1 MVTEMARTRKPS
13 LLPDLI
19 LDAQRGDPMAIHA
32 LLGACQADARRYAYK
47 HCHASDIDDAVQET
61 LLLIS
66 RKIHAL
72 RAAAAFSSWVFIVIK
87 RECRRLSRTMFRQAP
102 LEDDLAE
109 QQLARRSDDD
119 LRMDLAAALESLP
132 HHYLEVVLLRD
143 FEELTIA
150 EIAQRLDQP
159 TGAIKSRLHRAR
171 ELVREYLICPEGL
184 ESQSSKEKSKTSKA
198 SSE

>member
-1 MVTEMARTRKPS
+1 MSMKMTRTRTPS
-13 LLPDLI
+13 VLPDLI
-19 LDAQRGDPMAIHA
+19 LNAQRGDPVAIHA
-32 LLGACQADARRYAYK
+32 LLGACQADARRYAYR

-61 LLLIS
+61 LLLIA

-87 RECRRLSRTMFRQAP
+87 RECRRLSRAMFREAP

-109 QQLARRSDDD
+109 QQLARKSDDD
-119 LRMDLAAALESLP
+119 LRMDLTAALESLP
-132 HHYLEVVLLRD
+132 RHYLEVVLLRD

-159 TGAIKSRLHRAR
+159 TGAVKSRLHRAR
-171 ELVREYLICPEGL
+171 ELVREYLICAEGPK
-184 ESQSSKEKSKTSKA
+184 SQGPVGKSKTSKT
-198 SSE
+198 SS